1 MNITKRIILGLSLAV
16 AQEQVLTDEMF
27 HLNEDSMIVTEH
39 EAAEIKTRLEVSETE
54 PKDFFSDFEESLDE
68 QTTIGKRTTSVDLQ
82 AEPMHNQVIGKE
94 RASDRIQKISKVQ
107 GSSARKPVYGV
118 LTEPLEGD
126 LQGKSDKVE
135 AAERSYVPRAHVQFL
150 E

>member
-54 PKDFFSDFEESLDE
+54 PKDFFSDFEESLD
-68 QTTIGKRTTSVDLQ
+68 D
-82 AEPMHNQVIGKE
+82 
-94 RASDRIQKISKVQ
+94 
-107 GSSARKPVYGV
+107 
-118 LTEPLEGD
+118 
-126 LQGKSDKVE
+126 
-135 AAERSYVPRAHVQFL
+135 
-150 E
+150 

>member
-1 MNITKRIILGLSLAV
+1 
-16 AQEQVLTDEMF
+16 
-27 HLNEDSMIVTEH
+27 
-39 EAAEIKTRLEVSETE
+39 
-54 PKDFFSDFEESLDE
+54 
-68 QTTIGKRTTSVDLQ
+68 
-82 AEPMHNQVIGKE
+82 MHNQVIGKE

-107 GSSARKPVYGV
+107 GSSARKAVYGV

-150 E
+150 EQAGIRVVPISYLDSVESILTQLEQVNGLYCPGDSERLLEDKLYQQSFKTILEY